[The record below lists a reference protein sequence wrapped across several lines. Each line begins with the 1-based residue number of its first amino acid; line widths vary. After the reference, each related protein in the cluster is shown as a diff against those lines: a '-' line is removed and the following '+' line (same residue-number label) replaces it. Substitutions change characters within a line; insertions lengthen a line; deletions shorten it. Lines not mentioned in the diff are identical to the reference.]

1 MNSSIFSKWEQSN
14 HQHLHHLSS
23 GQFSA
28 PWLRSFNGRASQRRG
43 LGSKADRKTTFFGYQ
58 HSLKDIIMWE
68 AILNHMVPLM
78 TIYSQPIRPQFDLN
92 KCGRGDS
99 NSRDE
104 WSITFS
110 ILVVVQI
117 LVALPLLNRPCCV
130 DYFFDGPCSSYIY
143 RDIIYCSKRLI
154 SVIL

>member
-1 MNSSIFSKWEQSN
+1 MRSSRDISRPIISLAYVI
-14 HQHLHHLSS
+14 HGRPRIVQHFRYV
-23 GQFSA
+23 GRTAARAA
-28 PWLRSFNGRASQRRG
+28 PFT
-43 LGSKADRKTTFFGYQ
+43 KADRKTPFFGYQ

-130 DYFFDGPCSSYIY
+130 DYFFDGPCSSYGY